1 MSRSPQCGQITRAGY
16 GCPREIFLQ
25 LMRSFPLGVPKKSI
39 SELWAFLLN
48 LLAPSMFTQ
57 PDASKKSYCK
67 TALMQ
72 LRPAHKM
79 LATPTTKK
87 QRQQYCQMRKRIHA
101 FLYCLT
107 SCRRP
112 AWPPMT
118 CPVKGLIGSGFLL
131 LLVAPLTSPTNPAGA
146 TFNCWLLP
154 DFKAELT
161 ATLAGVGLKSS
172 PLSLNYF

>member
-1 MSRSPQCGQITRAGY
+1 
-16 GCPREIFLQ
+16 
-25 LMRSFPLGVPKKSI
+25 
-39 SELWAFLLN
+39 
-48 LLAPSMFTQ
+48 MFTQ

-67 TALMQ
+67 TVLMQ

-87 QRQQYCQMRKRIHA
+87 QRQQYCQMRERIHV

-131 LLVAPLTSPTNPAGA
+131 LLVAPLTSPTNPANPTNPTSPTNPAGA
-146 TFNCWLLP
+146 TLDCLLP